1 MSTITHLKWPFHCDC
16 KVVFSPG
23 ISSFTNQYLI
33 AYPALFSCLLGKQLF
48 PNHLWGNSFCFFW
61 TKIRKR
67 TQTLFSSKWG
77 KYKHMTAK
85 TLSHLLLKSQYFY
98 QFNRASFII
107 FIISLIAMIKK
118 KTYEKTIFTPPL
130 RPLSNVP
137 FPLPP
142 AKTCA
147 FITTSFEPRRK
158 TLLLDTKHGAAHNTQ
173 HFAIK
178 HTHLAIL
185 LNIVNLRSIYSQC
198 RKTRHSVHIDFLD

>member
-118 KTYEKTIFTPPL
+118 KNLRENYLHSTFEATFKCSFSSATSQNLRLYHNIFWTWKKNTSIRYEAW
-130 RPLSNVP
+130 S
-137 FPLPP
+137 
-142 AKTCA
+142 
-147 FITTSFEPRRK
+147 S
-158 TLLLDTKHGAAHNTQ
+158 TQ
-173 HFAIK
+173 HA
-178 HTHLAIL
+178 TLC
-185 LNIVNLRSIYSQC
+185 Y
-198 RKTRHSVHIDFLD
+198 

>member
-118 KTYEKTIFTPPL
+118 KKLTRKLSSLHLWGHFQMFLFLCHQPKL
-130 RPLSNVP
+130 APLS
-137 FPLPP
+137 
-142 AKTCA
+142 
-147 FITTSFEPRRK
+147 
-158 TLLLDTKHGAAHNTQ
+158 Q
-173 HFAIK
+173 H
-178 HTHLAIL
+178 L
-185 LNIVNLRSIYSQC
+185 LNLEEKHFY
-198 RKTRHSVHIDFLD
+198 

>member
-67 TQTLFSSKWG
+67 TQTLFSSTWD
-77 KYKHMTAK
+77 KYKHMKAK

-98 QFNRASFII
+98 QSNKGIFYNIHYFFNSDD
-107 FIISLIAMIKK
+107 LKK
-118 KTYEKTIFTPPL
+118 KK
-130 RPLSNVP
+130 
-137 FPLPP
+137 
-142 AKTCA
+142 K
-147 FITTSFEPRRK
+147 
-158 TLLLDTKHGAAHNTQ
+158 
-173 HFAIK
+173 
-178 HTHLAIL
+178 
-185 LNIVNLRSIYSQC
+185 NLRENYLHSPFEATFKCSFSSATSQNLC
-198 RKTRHSVHIDFLD
+198 LYHNIFWT